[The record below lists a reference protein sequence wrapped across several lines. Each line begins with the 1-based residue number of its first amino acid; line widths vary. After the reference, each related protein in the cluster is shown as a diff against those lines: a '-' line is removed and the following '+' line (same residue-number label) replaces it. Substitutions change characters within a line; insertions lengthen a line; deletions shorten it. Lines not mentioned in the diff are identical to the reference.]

1 MRMQDN
7 YRGGGYKYKKK
18 TGVQHP
24 VLLGT
29 IAVLLVTVLVLVGLM
44 VTKGNKGPQPSHIL
58 NATPTLPGTTGL
70 PSADNPATPGAS
82 TEKPYEP
89 ENNKARIVMVGDFLL
104 HETTTLR
111 SALQQDGSYNY
122 KPYFE
127 QIKSYLQGDLVI
139 GLMETPVNAYGDRTG
154 YAGYPR
160 FNAPPEI
167 AEAAKSIGIN
177 TFITSNNHALD
188 CGFDGLVNTID
199 SIKGAG
205 IDPIG
210 TYKNSEDSKKYYIK
224 EYNNIKIGILAYTD
238 SGITDLESKIGANTF
253 CMNIFD
259 RAGNDTPEILN
270 DIEAIKAQGA
280 EFVVVSLH
288 WGMEYRQT
296 TESYMKNMAQEL
308 IEGGAD
314 IIMGTHP
321 HCVQEVKKKTVT
333 VDGIEKEVVIAY
345 SLGNFFAD
353 QRARLQPEVEKAPPM
368 TEEGAILTVDIERDS
383 NGKIVIKD
391 SYYTPTYAFRRESQS
406 SGTTTL
412 YDYMVLP
419 AGKYALAAARPEYF
433 ETDEEWQEVK
443 DAWTHTTQIMGNSI
457 RANSN

>member
-1 MRMQDN
+1 MRMQN
-7 YRGGGYKYKKK
+7 SYRGGGSKYKKQSR
-18 TGVQHP
+18 VQHP
-24 VLLGT
+24 ALLGT
-29 IAVLLVTVLVLVGLM
+29 IAVLLVTVFVLIGLM
-44 VTKGNKGPQPSHIL
+44 VTKGKQNPQDSYSL
-58 NATPTLPGTTGL
+58 DATPTIPGTSDIQ
-70 PSADNPATPGAS
+70 PSDNPASPQVSPT
-82 TEKPYEP
+82 TTYEP
-89 ENNKARIVMVGDFLL
+89 EENKARIVMVGDFLL

-111 SALQQDGSYNY
+111 SALQPDGSYDY

-127 QIKSYLQGDLVI
+127 QIKSYLSGDLVI
-139 GLMETPVNAYGDRTG
+139 GLMETPVNAYGDGTG

-160 FNAPPEI
+160 FNAPTEI
-167 AEAAKSIGIN
+167 AEAARSIGIN

-188 CGFDGLVNTID
+188 CGFDGLVNTLQ
-199 SIKGAG
+199 SIKSAG
-205 IDPIG
+205 IDPVG
-210 TYKNSEDSKKYYIK
+210 TYKNTEDSKKYYIK
-224 EYNNIKIGILAYTD
+224 EYNNIKIGVLAYTD
-238 SGITDLESKIGANTF
+238 SGITDLESKIGDNTF

-259 RAGNDTPEILN
+259 RSGRDTPEILN
-270 DIEAIKAQGA
+270 DIKAIKAQGA

-288 WGMEYRQT
+288 WGIEYRQT
-296 TESYMKNMAQEL
+296 TESYMRNMAQEL

-333 VDGIEKEVVIAY
+333 VDGVEKEVVIAY

-368 TEEGAILTVDIERDS
+368 TEEGAILTVDIEKDS
-383 NGKIVIKD
+383 SGKIVIKD
-391 SYYTPTYAFRRESQS
+391 SYYTPTYAFRREASG

-419 AGKYALAAARPEYF
+419 AGKYALADTRPDFF